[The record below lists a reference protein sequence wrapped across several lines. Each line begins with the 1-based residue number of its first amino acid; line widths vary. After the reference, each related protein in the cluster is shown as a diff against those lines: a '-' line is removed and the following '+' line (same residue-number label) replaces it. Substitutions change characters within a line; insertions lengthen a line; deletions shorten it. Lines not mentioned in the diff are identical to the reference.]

1 MSHHISW
8 NLQLAVREGQL
19 EAVKPLMEE
28 MVTSTRKEMGT
39 MIYEWFLSA
48 DGTECHLYERY
59 LDNEAALIHAGIFVS
74 QFAER
79 FFTVFE
85 QKSLSLYGEASEE
98 LTAAMTQAGADFYP
112 SLGGF
117 SR

>member
-1 MSHHISW
+1 
-8 NLQLAVREGQL
+8 L
-19 EAVKPLMEE
+19 
-28 MVTSTRKEMGT
+28 
-39 MIYEWFLSA
+39 IYEWFLSA

-59 LDNEAALIHAGIFVS
+59 VDNQAALIHAGTFGS

-79 FFTVFE
+79 FFTCFE

-98 LTAAMTQAGADFYP
+98 LTAAMTEAGASFLP
-112 SLGGF
+112 SMGGF